1 MKKLEILRQ
10 SKQGHGD
17 DDAAGRPRTG
27 IASSSDDLASPQ
39 DAMYVSCTTDLALQS
54 NMMVLQPSG
63 PAQ

>member
-1 MKKLEILRQ
+1 MQWRYNNNA
-10 SKQGHGD
+10 HGD
-17 DDAAGRPRTG
+17 DAARAGRLRTG
-27 IASSSDDLASPQ
+27 TASSSDDLASPQ